1 MRFFLVEIPL
11 ASITLHKIRMDNRV
25 ELAAA
30 VGWEAKPFVK
40 LDFIPTVVKG
50 IWRVRMDSQEYDE
63 TRGKEGKYGS

>member
-1 MRFFLVEIPL
+1 M
-11 ASITLHKIRMDNRV
+11 